1 MNSKKMKS
9 YRYIKIYTGGHI
21 MNSKPINELI
31 EEPTFKEELK
41 KFLQIDSTKILM

>member
-41 KFLQIDSTKILM
+41 NFYRLILQKILM